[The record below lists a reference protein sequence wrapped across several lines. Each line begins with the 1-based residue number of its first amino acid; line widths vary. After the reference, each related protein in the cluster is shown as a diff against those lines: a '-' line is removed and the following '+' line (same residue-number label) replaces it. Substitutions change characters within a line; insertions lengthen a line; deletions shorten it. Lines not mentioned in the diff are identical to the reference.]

1 MVRSASVGRLGSVD
15 IGLQWDFFGVRLRG
29 SLCPVGSLKSGWMM
43 KQGGSVKTWKRRFF
57 VLKGLALA
65 YYETEYD
72 TTPKGTTTGHVPC
85 RFHRFRH
92 VKLSALRLSTSAQ
105 PKA

>member
-1 MVRSASVGRLGSVD
+1 
-15 IGLQWDFFGVRLRG
+15 
-29 SLCPVGSLKSGWMM
+29 MM

-72 TTPKGTTTGHVPC
+72 TTPKGTTAGRACP
-85 RFHRFRH
+85 
-92 VKLSALRLSTSAQ
+92 SALH
-105 PKA
+105 

>member
-1 MVRSASVGRLGSVD
+1 MRRPAAGGGVGLTGTATAPVRAGRAGPLRSVGA
-15 IGLQWDFFGVRLRG
+15 
-29 SLCPVGSLKSGWMM
+29 LKSGWMM

-72 TTPKGTTTGHVPC
+72 TTPKGTTAGRACP
-85 RFHRFRH
+85 
-92 VKLSALRLSTSAQ
+92 SALH
-105 PKA
+105 